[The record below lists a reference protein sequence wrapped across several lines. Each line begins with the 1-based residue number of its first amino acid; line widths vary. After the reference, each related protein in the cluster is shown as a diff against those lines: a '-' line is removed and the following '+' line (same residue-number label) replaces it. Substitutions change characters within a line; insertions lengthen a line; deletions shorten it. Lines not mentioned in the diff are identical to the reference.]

1 MLCCC
6 WNVRSLNNKI
16 TSVMDFLS
24 DQSISLLFVTE
35 TWMTSMNNDVTAT
48 AKSYGFNMIHQIR
61 PQYSD
66 KCRGGG
72 VAIIFNSQY
81 LSITQVFEKTGD
93 SFEAVMGKF
102 RDSSG
107 EFVLCVCIYRPGVLT
122 DVFFT
127 EFDEFIGT
135 IFLKYRKFLICG
147 DFNIH
152 VDEQK
157 SRQAQKF
164 SELLS
169 SYGLHQLVNRPTH
182 NQGHVLDLIITSHKV
197 VCPKSID
204 INATDSKMFPN
215 CDHFPVK
222 FNLLNTSANSINE
235 KKIINFRNIKGINR
249 ETFTQELADEL
260 LCLQEESSF
269 EKIISLYNSQC
280 SSVLDT
286 HAPLLTK
293 QIKDRQ
299 LSPWF
304 DGEYKALR
312 TCRRKAEKKWRT
324 SGSPE
329 DKKAFETLRDQCTQL
344 SDRKKHEFFRNQ
356 FEKHSFSSKSL
367 FNFVDTFLDRDK
379 SLVLPPSDSLKET
392 VENFNTYFEEK
403 IRAIRENFED
413 FPTSATEHH
422 YNWPMLSEFSPT
434 NVEELAE
441 IIKSC
446 EIKSSSVDPLPA
458 ELFKENLHVL
468 LPVLTDI
475 VNASLSSGSIDGA
488 KLAHIT
494 PLIKGHGLDSSN
506 LKNYRPIS
514 NLSFVGKLIE
524 RVVLRRLN
532 EHLEHNNLHIPH
544 QSGYKKTYST
554 ETLLVRVVNDLLIAS
569 SESKATVVLMLDLSA
584 AFDTVDHSKLLQILQ
599 HELGITGK
607 AWDWFKSFLTGRCQ
621 KIKVGNEESYEI
633 IIKFGV
639 PQGSVLGPVLFNIYI
654 RSLYNTAHAQNFLIQ
669 GYADDHQ
676 LYKSFEAREE
686 HVILVNDVP
695 KCFQEINQW
704 MKAHYLQLNPGKTE
718 ILVFGS
724 PAVLQE
730 LSIRGVFIDSKT
742 CVRLSPV
749 AKNLGFRLDNQLS
762 FKEQIKQ
769 LKSSCYLKLRDLAK
783 MKSFLTTKQMNTL
796 VQAVIISCLDYCN
809 GLYYG
814 CSSTVITQLQN
825 IQNRA
830 CRLIFGLKRKDS
842 VQDKI
847 KELHWL
853 KVRERIEFKLCLLAF
868 KAVNGIGPSYLSDI
882 ITFVN
887 DSSRRRSSLH
897 IPVRAQN
904 SHPHA
909 FQTVAP
915 KLWNQL
921 PISIS
926 SCNEINLFKKML
938 KTHLFKKSHGLDN

>member
-1 MLCCC
+1 M
-6 WNVRSLNNKI
+6 RSLNNKI
-16 TSVMDFLS
+16 HSVMEFLS

-48 AKSYGFNMIHQIR
+48 TKSHGFNMIHQIR

-72 VAIIFNSQY
+72 VAIIFNSQ
-81 LSITQVFEKTGD
+81 LLNVTQVFVKTGE

-107 EFVLCVCIYRPGVLT
+107 ELVLCVCIYRPGVLT

-127 EFDEFIGT
+127 ELDEFIGT

-152 VDEQK
+152 VDDQK
-157 SRQAQKF
+157 SRHALKL

-169 SYGLHQLVNRPTH
+169 SYGLNQLVNVPTH

-197 VCPKSID
+197 VGPKSIE
-204 INATDSKMFPN
+204 INATDSEMFPH

-222 FNLLNTSANSINE
+222 FDLLNTSANSINE
-235 KKIINFRNIKGINR
+235 KKIINFRNIKEINQ
-249 ETFTQELADEL
+249 ETFTQELSNEL
-260 LCLQEESSF
+260 LCLNEQSSF
-269 EKIISLYNSQC
+269 DKIISLFNSKC
-280 SSVLDT
+280 TSVLDA

-293 QIKDRQ
+293 QIKERK
-299 LSPWF
+299 SAPWF

-312 TCRRKAEKKWRT
+312 TCRRKAEKKWRI
-324 SGSPE
+324 SGSSE
-329 DKKAFETLRDQCTQL
+329 DKEAFKTLREQCTQL
-344 SDRKKHEFFRNQ
+344 SDRKKHEFFRSQ

-367 FNFVDTFLDRDK
+367 FNFVDTFLDREQ
-379 SLVLPPSDSLKET
+379 SLILPPSDSLKET
-392 VENFNTYFEEK
+392 VESFNTYFEDK
-403 IRAIRENFED
+403 IHSIREKFD
-413 FPTSATEHH
+413 DVKATDPIGQH
-422 YNWPMLSEFSPT
+422 YNGPKLSEFSPT
-434 NVEELAE
+434 NIEELAD

-446 EIKSSSVDPLPA
+446 EIKSSSIDPLPA
-458 ELFKENLHVL
+458 GLFKENLDVL

-475 VNASLSSGSIDGA
+475 VNASLLTGSIDGA
-488 KLAHIT
+488 KLAHVT

-524 RVVLRRLN
+524 RVVLLRLN
-532 EHLEHNNLHIPH
+532 EHLENNNLHIPL
-544 QSGYKKTYST
+544 QSGYKKMYST

-584 AFDTVDHSKLLQILQ
+584 AFDTVDHSKLLQILK
-599 HELGITGK
+599 HELGITGT
-607 AWDWFKSFLTGRCQ
+607 AWAWFKSFLTRCQ
-621 KIKVGNEESYEI
+621 RIKVGNEESYEI

-654 RSLYNTAHAQNFLIQ
+654 RSLYNTAHAQNFLIH

-676 LYKSFEAREE
+676 LYKSFDTKEE
-686 HVILVNDVP
+686 HVMLVSEVP
-695 KCFQEINQW
+695 KCFQEIKKW
-704 MKAHYLQLNPGKTE
+704 MREHYLQLNPGKTE

-730 LSIRGVFIDSKT
+730 LSIKGVFINAET

-762 FKEQIKQ
+762 FREQIQQ

-783 MKSFLTTKQMNTL
+783 MKSFLTTKQMSIL
-796 VQAVIISCLDYCN
+796 VQAIIISSLDYCN
-809 GLYYG
+809 SLYYG
-814 CSSTVITQLQN
+814 CTNAVLTQLQN

-830 CRLIFGLKRKDS
+830 CRLIFGLKKRDS
-842 VQDKI
+842 VQDKL
-847 KELHWL
+847 KNLHWL
-853 KVRERIEFKLCLLAF
+853 KVRERIEFKLYLLTF
-868 KAVNGIGPSYLSDI
+868 KAVNGIGPSHLSDI

-897 IPVRAQN
+897 ISVRSHS
-904 SHPHA
+904 SHPRA

-921 PISIS
+921 PIEIS
-926 SCNEINLFKKML
+926 SCPDIALFKRML
-938 KTHLFKKSHGLDN
+938 KTHLFKKSHGLND

>member
-1 MLCCC
+1 
-6 WNVRSLNNKI
+6 
-16 TSVMDFLS
+16 MDFLS
-24 DQSISLLFVTE
+24 DQSIFLLFVTE
-35 TWMTSMNNDVTAT
+35 TWMTGMNNDVTAT
-48 AKSYGFNMIHQIR
+48 VKSYGFNMIHQMR

-72 VAIIFNSQY
+72 VAMIFNSQY
-81 LSITQVFEKTGD
+81 LNITQVFEKTGE

-107 EFVLCVCIYRPGVLT
+107 DSVLCVCIYRPGVLT
-122 DVFFT
+122 DVFFS

-157 SRQAQKF
+157 SRNALKF

-169 SYGLHQLVNRPTH
+169 SYGLNQLVNEPTH
-182 NQGHVLDLIITSHKV
+182 KQGHVLDLIITSHKV
-197 VCPKSID
+197 VCPKSIK
-204 INATDSKMFPN
+204 INTTDSLMFPN

-222 FNLLNTSANSINE
+222 FDLLNTSVDSINE
-235 KKIINFRNIKGINR
+235 KKIINFRNIKGIDR
-249 ETFTQELADEL
+249 ENFTQELVDEL
-260 LCLQEESSF
+260 LCLQEESTF
-269 EKIISLYNSQC
+269 ERIISLYNSKC
-280 SSVLDT
+280 KSVLDT

-293 QIKDRQ
+293 EIRDRK
-299 LSPWF
+299 SAPWF

-324 SGSPE
+324 SGSSE
-329 DKKAFETLRDQCTQL
+329 DKEAFKALREQCTQL
-344 SDRKKHEFFRNQ
+344 SDRKKHEFFRAQ
-356 FEKHSFSSKSL
+356 FEKHSYSAKSL
-367 FNFVDTFLDRDK
+367 FSFVDTFLDRDK

-392 VENFNTYFEEK
+392 VENFNSYFEDK
-403 IRAIRENFED
+403 IRVIREKFED
-413 FPTSATEHH
+413 NLTEPTEHH
-422 YNWPMLSEFSPT
+422 YNGPVLSEFSPT
-434 NVEELAE
+434 SIEELAD

-446 EIKSSSVDPLPA
+446 EIKSSSVDSLPA
-458 ELFKENLHVL
+458 ELFKENLDVL

-532 EHLEHNNLHIPH
+532 EHLENNNLNIPH
-544 QSGYKKTYST
+544 QSGYKKMYST

-569 SESKATVVLMLDLSA
+569 SESKATVVLLLDLSA
-584 AFDTVDHSKLLQILQ
+584 AFDTVDHYKLLHILK

-607 AWDWFKSFLTGRCQ
+607 AWEWFKSFLTGRCQ
-621 KIKVGNEESYEI
+621 QIKVGNEASYEI

-654 RSLYNTAHAQNFLIQ
+654 RSLYNTAHDQNFLIH

-676 LYKSFEAREE
+676 LYKSFEAKEE
-686 HVILVNDVP
+686 HVVLVNDVP

-718 ILVFGS
+718 ILVFGTPS
-724 PAVLQE
+724 VLHE
-730 LSIRGVFIDSKT
+730 LTIKGVFINSET

-749 AKNLGFRLDNQLS
+749 AKNLGFRLDSQLS

-809 GLYYG
+809 SLYYG
-814 CSSTVITQLQN
+814 CSNAVMTQLQN

-830 CRLIFGLKRKDS
+830 CRLVFGLKKKDS
-842 VQDKI
+842 VQDKL

-868 KAVNGIGPSYLSDI
+868 KAVNGIGPSYLCDI

-887 DSSRRRSSLH
+887 DNSRRRSSLH
-897 IPVRAQN
+897 IPVRSYS
-904 SHPHA
+904 SHPRA

-921 PISIS
+921 PTSIS
-926 SCNEINLFKKML
+926 SCNEIVLFKKML
-938 KTHLFKKSHGLDN
+938 KTHLFKKSHGIDN

>member
-1 MLCCC
+1 
-6 WNVRSLNNKI
+6 
-16 TSVMDFLS
+16 
-24 DQSISLLFVTE
+24 
-35 TWMTSMNNDVTAT
+35 
-48 AKSYGFNMIHQIR
+48 
-61 PQYSD
+61 
-66 KCRGGG
+66 
-72 VAIIFNSQY
+72 
-81 LSITQVFEKTGD
+81 
-93 SFEAVMGKF
+93 MGKF

-107 EFVLCVCIYRPGVLT
+107 DSVLCACIYRPGVLT
-122 DVFFT
+122 DVFFS

-157 SRQAQKF
+157 SRNALKF

-169 SYGLHQLVNRPTH
+169 SYGLNQLVNEPTH
-182 NQGHVLDLIITSHKV
+182 KQGHVLDLIITSHKV
-197 VCPKSID
+197 VCPKSIK
-204 INATDSKMFPN
+204 INTTDSLMFPN
-215 CDHFPVK
+215 CDHFPVR
-222 FNLLNTSANSINE
+222 FDLLNTSVDSINE
-235 KKIINFRNIKGINR
+235 KKIINFRNIKGIDR
-249 ETFTQELADEL
+249 ENFTQELVDEL
-260 LCLQEESSF
+260 LCLQEESTF
-269 EKIISLYNSQC
+269 ERIISLYNSKC
-280 SSVLDT
+280 KSVLDT

-293 QIKDRQ
+293 EIRDRK
-299 LSPWF
+299 SAPWF

-324 SGSPE
+324 SGSSE
-329 DKKAFETLRDQCTQL
+329 DKEAFKALREQCTQL
-344 SDRKKHEFFRNQ
+344 SDRKKHEFFRAQ
-356 FEKHSFSSKSL
+356 FEKHSYSAKSL
-367 FNFVDTFLDRDK
+367 FSFVDTFLDRDK

-392 VENFNTYFEEK
+392 VENFNSYFEDK
-403 IRAIRENFED
+403 IRVIREKFED
-413 FPTSATEHH
+413 NLTEPTEHH
-422 YNWPMLSEFSPT
+422 YNGPVLSEFSPT
-434 NVEELAE
+434 SIEELAD

-446 EIKSSSVDPLPA
+446 EIKSSSVDSLPA
-458 ELFKENLHVL
+458 ELFKENLDVL

-532 EHLEHNNLHIPH
+532 EHLENNNLNIPH
-544 QSGYKKTYST
+544 QSGYKKMYST

-569 SESKATVVLMLDLSA
+569 SESKATVVLLLDLSA
-584 AFDTVDHSKLLQILQ
+584 AFDTVDHYKLLHILK

-607 AWDWFKSFLTGRCQ
+607 AWEWFKSFLTGRCQ
-621 KIKVGNEESYEI
+621 QIKVGNEASYEI

-654 RSLYNTAHAQNFLIQ
+654 RSLYNTAHDQNFLIH

-676 LYKSFEAREE
+676 LYKSFDAKEE
-686 HVILVNDVP
+686 HVVLVNDVP

-718 ILVFGS
+718 ILVFGTPS
-724 PAVLQE
+724 VLHE
-730 LSIRGVFIDSKT
+730 LTIKGVFINSET

-749 AKNLGFRLDNQLS
+749 AKNLGFRLDSQLS

-809 GLYYG
+809 SLYYG
-814 CSSTVITQLQN
+814 CSNAVMTQLQN

-830 CRLIFGLKRKDS
+830 CRLVFGLKKKDS
-842 VQDKI
+842 VQYKL

-868 KAVNGIGPSYLSDI
+868 KAVNGIGPSYLCDI

-887 DSSRRRSSLH
+887 DNSRRRSSLH
-897 IPVRAQN
+897 IPVRSYS
-904 SHPHA
+904 SHPRA

-921 PISIS
+921 PTSIS
-926 SCNEINLFKKML
+926 SCNEIVLFKKML
-938 KTHLFKKSHGLDN
+938 KTHLFKKSHGIDN

>member
-1 MLCCC
+1 
-6 WNVRSLNNKI
+6 
-16 TSVMDFLS
+16 MDFLS
-24 DQSISLLFVTE
+24 DQSIFLLFVTE
-35 TWMTSMNNDVTAT
+35 TWMTGMNNDVTAT
-48 AKSYGFNMIHQIR
+48 VKSYGFNMIHQMR

-72 VAIIFNSQY
+72 VAMIFNSQY
-81 LSITQVFEKTGD
+81 MNITQVFEKTGE

-107 EFVLCVCIYRPGVLT
+107 DSVLCACIYRPGVLT

-157 SRQAQKF
+157 SRNALKF

-169 SYGLHQLVNRPTH
+169 SYGLNQLVNEPTH
-182 NQGHVLDLIITSHKV
+182 KQGHVLDLIITSHKV
-197 VCPKSID
+197 VCPKSIK
-204 INATDSKMFPN
+204 INTTDSLMFPN

-222 FNLLNTSANSINE
+222 FDLLNTSVDSINE
-235 KKIINFRNIKGINR
+235 KKIINFRNIKGIDR
-249 ETFTQELADEL
+249 ENFTQELVDEL
-260 LCLQEESSF
+260 LCLQEESTF
-269 EKIISLYNSQC
+269 ERIISLYNSKC
-280 SSVLDT
+280 KSVLDT

-293 QIKDRQ
+293 EIRDRK
-299 LSPWF
+299 SAPWF

-324 SGSPE
+324 SGSSE
-329 DKKAFETLRDQCTQL
+329 DKEAFKALREQCTQL
-344 SDRKKHEFFRNQ
+344 SDRKKHEFFRAQ
-356 FEKHSFSSKSL
+356 FEKHSYSAKSL
-367 FNFVDTFLDRDK
+367 FSFVDTFLDRDK

-392 VENFNTYFEEK
+392 VENFNSYFEDK
-403 IRAIRENFED
+403 IRVIREKFED
-413 FPTSATEHH
+413 NLTEPTEHH
-422 YNWPMLSEFSPT
+422 YNGPVLSEFSPT
-434 NVEELAE
+434 SIEELAD

-446 EIKSSSVDPLPA
+446 EIKSSSVDSLPA
-458 ELFKENLHVL
+458 ELFKENLDVL

-532 EHLEHNNLHIPH
+532 EHLENNNLNIPH
-544 QSGYKKTYST
+544 QSGYKKMYST

-569 SESKATVVLMLDLSA
+569 SESKATVVLLLDLSA
-584 AFDTVDHSKLLQILQ
+584 AFDTVDHYKLLHILK

-621 KIKVGNEESYEI
+621 QIKVGNEASYEI

-654 RSLYNTAHAQNFLIQ
+654 RSLYNTAHDQNFLIH

-676 LYKSFEAREE
+676 LYKSFEAKEE
-686 HVILVNDVP
+686 HVVLVNDVP

-718 ILVFGS
+718 ILVFGTPS
-724 PAVLQE
+724 VLHE
-730 LSIRGVFIDSKT
+730 LTIKGVFINSET

-749 AKNLGFRLDNQLS
+749 AKNLGFRLDSQLS

-809 GLYYG
+809 SLYYG
-814 CSSTVITQLQN
+814 CSNAVMTQLQN

-830 CRLIFGLKRKDS
+830 CRLVFGLKKKDS
-842 VQDKI
+842 VQDKL

-868 KAVNGIGPSYLSDI
+868 KAVNGIGPSYLCDI

-887 DSSRRRSSLH
+887 DNSRRRSSLH
-897 IPVRAQN
+897 IPVRSYS
-904 SHPHA
+904 SHPRA

-921 PISIS
+921 PTSIS
-926 SCNEINLFKKML
+926 SCNEIVLFKKML
-938 KTHLFKKSHGLDN
+938 KTHLFKKSHGIDN